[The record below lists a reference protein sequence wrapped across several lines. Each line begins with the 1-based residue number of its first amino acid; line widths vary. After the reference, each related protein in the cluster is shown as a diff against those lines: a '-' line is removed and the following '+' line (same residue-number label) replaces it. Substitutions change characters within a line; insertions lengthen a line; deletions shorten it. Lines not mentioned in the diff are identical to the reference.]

1 MYLFY
6 RCSVFQIEWGYL
18 KASGSLGRFL
28 NDVSGV
34 YPGYDVCLMSY
45 ISHLRHLVK
54 GNEVKIQVNIIDF
67 YFRCEG

>member
-6 RCSVFQIEWGYL
+6 RCSVFQIKLGYL
-18 KASGSLGRFL
+18 KASGSLSRFL
-28 NDVSGV
+28 NDGGGV
-34 YPGYDVCLMSY
+34 YSGYDVGLMSY

-54 GNEVKIQVNIIDF
+54 GNEVKIRVNIIDL